1 MNRAIRG
8 MAVCL
13 FVLAVVG
20 IGATAQPEERTIDE
34 RLVMFTQQLRMGLTL
49 ATVAAYSPT
58 LADLRLHAQQLVN
71 LLEGSQGKHFVR
83 PIPPREEIIG
93 LLVEITALGVR
104 FEGPSIR
111 PEIRGPIVDAAKNV
125 RMYLSYA
132 LEAALSGLGER
143 RIDRAS
149 ADMMRAYAFL
159 LAAYEKPCGAA
170 YVPAMWTILRAFD
183 LAERV
188 AGETERGAN

>member
-8 MAVCL
+8 MAFCL

-20 IGATAQPEERTIDE
+20 IGATAQPEERSIDE

-71 LLEGSQGKHFVR
+71 LLEGSQGKHFAR
-83 PIPPREEIIG
+83 PLPSREEITG
-93 LLVEITALGVR
+93 LLVEMTSLSER

-125 RMYLSYA
+125 RTYLSYA

-159 LAAYEKPCGAA
+159 LAAHEKPCGAA

-183 LAERV
+183 LTERV
-188 AGETERGAN
+188 AGETERGAS